1 MSLKQKIE
9 SEIKSA
15 MIAKDKTRLGALRSI
30 KSLILLE
37 ETKSGAKAEI
47 TEEDELKL
55 LTKAAKQRKDS
66 AEIYQ
71 QQNRADLYDVEMAE
85 LEVLQE
91 FLPKALT
98 DEEIT
103 AAIKE
108 IIAQTGASSPKDMGK
123 VMGVASKQLAG
134 KADGK
139 VISEKVKAILN
150 S

>member
-1 MSLKQKIE
+1 MSLKQKVD

-15 MIAKDKTRLGALRSI
+15 MIAKDKDRLRALRAV

-37 ETKSGAKAEI
+37 ETKGGAAAELS
-47 TEEDELKL
+47 EDDEMKI

-66 AEIYQ
+66 ADIYQ
-71 QQNRADLYDVEMAE
+71 QQNREDLYSVEMAE
-85 LEVLQE
+85 LLIIQE

-98 DEEIT
+98 EEELN
-103 AAIKE
+103 AAIQE
-108 IIAQTGASSPKDMGK
+108 IIAKTGASGPKDMGK
-123 VMGVASKQLAG
+123 VMGAASKQLAG

-139 VISEKVKAILN
+139 AIADKVKALLN

>member
-1 MSLKQKIE
+1 MALKQNIE

-15 MIAKDKTRLGALRSI
+15 MLAKDKIRLSALRAI

-47 TEEDELKL
+47 TEEDEMKL

-66 AEIYQ
+66 ADIYQ
-71 QQNRADLYDVEMAE
+71 QQGRSDLYDIEMAE
-85 LEVLQE
+85 LKIIQE
-91 FLPKALT
+91 YLPTAFS
-98 DEEIT
+98 DEELT
-103 AAIKE
+103 EAVKA
-108 IIAQTGASSPKDMGK
+108 IIAETGAAGPKDIGK
-123 VMGVASKQLAG
+123 VMGAASKQLAG

-139 VISEKVKAILN
+139 AISEKVKALLN

>member
-1 MSLKQKIE
+1 MALKQNIE

-15 MIAKDKTRLGALRSI
+15 MLAKDKIRLTALRSI

-55 LTKAAKQRKDS
+55 LTKSAKQRRDS
-66 AEIYQ
+66 ADIFQ
-71 QQNRADLYDVEMAE
+71 QQGRFDLYEIEMAE
-85 LEVLQE
+85 LKIIQE
-91 FLPKALT
+91 FLPEAFSEEELT
-98 DEEIT
+98 E
-103 AAIKE
+103 AIKA
-108 IIAQTGASSPKDMGK
+108 IITETGATGPKDMGK
-123 VMGVASKQLAG
+123 VMGAASKQLAG

-139 VISEKVKAILN
+139 AISEKVKALLN

>member
-1 MSLKQKIE
+1 MALKQNIE

-15 MIAKDKTRLGALRSI
+15 MLAKDKTRLSALRAI

-47 TEEDELKL
+47 TEDDEMKL

-66 AEIYQ
+66 ADIYQ
-71 QQNRADLYDVEMAE
+71 QQNRADLYEVEMAE
-85 LEVLQE
+85 LKIIQE
-91 FLPKALT
+91 FLPTAFS
-98 DEEIT
+98 DEELT
-103 AAIKE
+103 EAVRA
-108 IIAQTGASSPKDMGK
+108 IIAETGAAGPKDMGK
-123 VMGVASKQLAG
+123 VMGAASKQLAG

-139 VISEKVKAILN
+139 AISEKVKALLN

>member
-15 MIAKDKTRLGALRSI
+15 MLARDKARLGALRSI
-30 KSLILLE
+30 KALILLE

-66 AEIYQ
+66 AEIYEQ
-71 QQNRADLYDVEMAE
+71 QSRPDLYEVEIAE
-85 LEVLQE
+85 LAVLQE

-98 DEEIT
+98 EEEIT
-103 AAIKE
+103 AAIQE
-108 IIAQTGASSPKDMGK
+108 IITRTGASSPKDMGK
-123 VMGVASKQLAG
+123 VMGVASKELAG

>member
-15 MIAKDKTRLGALRSI
+15 MIAKDKTRLTALRSI

-37 ETKSGAKAEI
+37 ETKGGAKAEI

-66 AEIYQ
+66 ADIYKQ
-71 QQNRADLYDVEMAE
+71 QGREDLLEVEMAE
-85 LEVLQE
+85 LSVLQE

-103 AAIKE
+103 AAIQD
-108 IIAQTGASSPKDMGK
+108 IVAQTGASGPKDMGK

-139 VISEKVKAILN
+139 VIADKVKAILN

>member
-15 MIAKDKTRLGALRSI
+15 MLARDKTRLGALRSI

-47 TEEDELKL
+47 TQEDEMKL

-66 AEIYQ
+66 ADIYEQ
-71 QQNRADLYDVEMAE
+71 QSRSDLYDIEMAE

-91 FLPKALT
+91 FLPAAMT

-103 AAIKE
+103 AAIQE
-108 IIAQTGASSPKDMGK
+108 IITRTGASSPKDMGK
-123 VMGVASKQLAG
+123 VMGVASKELAG

>member
-9 SEIKSA
+9 GEIKSA
-15 MIAKDKTRLGALRSI
+15 MIARDKTRLGALRSI

-66 AEIYQ
+66 ADIYEQ
-71 QQNRADLYDVEMAE
+71 QSRPDLYEVEMAE
-85 LEVLQE
+85 LAVLQE

-103 AAIKE
+103 AAIQE
-108 IIAQTGASSPKDMGK
+108 IITRTGASSPKDMGK
-123 VMGVASKQLAG
+123 VMGIASKELAG

>member
-1 MSLKQKIE
+1 MALKQNIE

-15 MIAKDKTRLGALRSI
+15 MLAKDKIRLTALRSI

-55 LTKAAKQRKDS
+55 LTKSAKQRRDS
-66 AEIYQ
+66 ADIYHQ
-71 QQNRADLYDVEMAE
+71 QGRLDLYDIEMAE
-85 LEVLQE
+85 LKIIQE
-91 FLPKALT
+91 FLPVAFS
-98 DEEIT
+98 DEELT
-103 AAIKE
+103 EAVKA
-108 IIAQTGASSPKDMGK
+108 IIAETGAAGPKDMGK
-123 VMGVASKQLAG
+123 VMGAASKQLAG

-139 VISEKVKAILN
+139 AISEKVKALLN

>member
-1 MSLKQKIE
+1 MALKQNIE

-15 MIAKDKTRLGALRSI
+15 MLAKDKTRLSALRSI

-47 TEEDELKL
+47 TEDDEMKL

-66 AEIYQ
+66 ADIYQ
-71 QQNRADLYDVEMAE
+71 QQNRADLYEVEMAE
-85 LEVLQE
+85 LKIIQE
-91 FLPKALT
+91 FLPEAFS
-98 DEEIT
+98 DEELT
-103 AAIKE
+103 EAVKA
-108 IIAQTGASSPKDMGK
+108 IIAETGAAGPKDMGK
-123 VMGVASKQLAG
+123 VMGAASKQLAG

-139 VISEKVKAILN
+139 AISEKVKALLN

>member
-1 MSLKQKIE
+1 MSLKQNIE

-15 MIAKDKTRLGALRSI
+15 MIAKDKTRLSALRAI

-47 TEEDELKL
+47 TEEDELKI

-66 AEIYQ
+66 AEIYEQ
-71 QQNRADLYDVEMAE
+71 QGRADLLEVEMAE
-85 LEVLQE
+85 LAIIQE
-91 FLPKALT
+91 FLPKAMT
-98 DEEIT
+98 EEEIT
-103 AAIKE
+103 AAIKA
-108 IIAQTGASSPKDMGK
+108 IITQTGASSPKDMGK
-123 VMGVASKQLAG
+123 VMGVASKELAG

-139 VISEKVKAILN
+139 VIAEKVKALLN

>member
-66 AEIYQ
+66 ADIYQ
-71 QQNRADLYDVEMAE
+71 QQNRDDLYEVEMAE
-85 LEVLQE
+85 LKVLQE
-91 FLPKALT
+91 FLPAAMS